1 LYLSRWACIFAAAL
15 SQREVLLPLL
25 FLAAV
30 CSVIAFFCLNYGMTY
45 LEVSRA
51 VVFTNITPVVSV
63 IAGTALL
70 GEPFPAVCVA
80 GMILI
85 LTGLFMVNRIKD

>member
-1 LYLSRWACIFAAAL
+1 
-15 SQREVLLPLL
+15 
-25 FLAAV
+25 
-30 CSVIAFFCLNYGMTY
+30 MTY

-70 GEPFPAVCVA
+70 GEPFSAVYLI

-85 LTGLFMVNRIKD
+85 LTGLVMVNRIKD